1 LVTGATGRVGRHL
14 VKALLDRGESVRVLV
29 KNGTA
34 DSELVEVF
42 YGDILNKESL
52 RKAVDGVDTIYHLA
66 AVVDYTAPKDLM
78 FNVNVIGTKNLL
90 EVSAGRKIIYLSSAA
105 VMGRNFKEL
114 PVSEST
120 PCHPSNYYGE
130 TKLEAEKLVREAG
143 GIIIR
148 SPDIM
153 GQGFTEGFDYVISK
167 IADGTMVIPGD
178 GKNFIQ
184 FVHISD
190 LVQALI
196 LAKEIGKSGEVY
208 IVTGKE
214 IRTLNECFALIAKYL
229 GVDPPKKHVSKLL
242 ALSVAGYKSLKSRL
256 GNGKQVAMGEYIEK
270 MAANRSFDISK
281 AKSELGYISSMSYDD
296 IMEEMIINYRK
307 SHEQKEDIP
316 DKDGKDQGQGKD

>member
-90 EVSAGRKIIYLSSAA
+90 EVSTGRKIIYLSSAA

-120 PCHPSNYYGE
+120 PCSIHQLLRRDQARSGE
-130 TKLEAEKLVREAG
+130 AR
-143 GIIIR
+143 
-148 SPDIM
+148 
-153 GQGFTEGFDYVISK
+153 QGSGRDNHK
-167 IADGTMVIPGD
+167 IPGHN
-178 GKNFIQ
+178 GPGI
-184 FVHISD
+184 H
-190 LVQALI
+190 
-196 LAKEIGKSGEVY
+196 
-208 IVTGKE
+208 
-214 IRTLNECFALIAKYL
+214 R
-229 GVDPPKKHVSKLL
+229 
-242 ALSVAGYKSLKSRL
+242 RL
-256 GNGKQVAMGEYIEK
+256 
-270 MAANRSFDISK
+270 
-281 AKSELGYISSMSYDD
+281 
-296 IMEEMIINYRK
+296 
-307 SHEQKEDIP
+307 
-316 DKDGKDQGQGKD
+316 